1 MSIKEGQIVISK
13 QTKQGQI
20 TISTQKKQ
28 GQITVSTQ
36 KKEGF
41 ISGGTYSNNYTS
53 LTNKPSIN
61 GITLAGDLTTA
72 DLGIIDDE
80 TISDFKTYSSKKIQ
94 QLVNSF
100 VIKEVI
106 GTEENPIIISELDL
120 GSYVISGIV
129 QSSVNNPITVE
140 VPRKEYVLNRDI
152 EGTTVLWDNN
162 PYTASQFY
170 IVLFDEK
177 GKEPVSKTI
186 ELVTKDDLESASLD
200 CGEF

>member
-61 GITLAGDLTTA
+61 GIILAGDLTTA

-80 TISDFKTYSSKKIQ
+80 TVSDLKTYSSKKIQ

-170 IVLFDEK
+170 IALFDEK

-200 CGEF
+200 GGEF

>member
-1 MSIKEGQIVISK
+1 MSIKEGQII
-13 QTKQGQI
+13 
-20 TISTQKKQ
+20 ISTQTKQ

-41 ISGGTYSNNYTS
+41 IFGGTYSNNYTA

-80 TISDFKTYSSKKIQ
+80 TISDLKTYSSRKIQ
-94 QLVNSF
+94 QLVNFS
-100 VIKEVI
+100 VTKEIV
-106 GTEENPIIISELDL
+106 GTEENPLIISELDL
-120 GSYVISGIV
+120 GSYVISGVV
-129 QSSVNNPITVE
+129 QSSANNLTTIE

-170 IVLFDEK
+170 IALFDEE

>member
-1 MSIKEGQIVISK
+1 MSIKEGQII
-13 QTKQGQI
+13 
-20 TISTQKKQ
+20 ISTQTKQ

-41 ISGGTYSNNYTS
+41 IFGGTYSNNYTA

-80 TISDFKTYSSKKIQ
+80 TISDLKTYSSRKIQ
-94 QLVNSF
+94 QLVNSS
-100 VIKEVI
+100 VTKEIV
-106 GTEENPIIISELDL
+106 GTEENPLIISELDL
-120 GSYVISGIV
+120 GSYVISGVV
-129 QSSVNNPITVE
+129 QSSANNLTTIE

-170 IVLFDEK
+170 IALFDEE

>member
-80 TISDFKTYSSKKIQ
+80 TISDLKTYSSKKIQ

-120 GSYVISGIV
+120 GSYVISGIA
-129 QSSVNNPITVE
+129 QSSVNNPITIE

-170 IVLFDEK
+170 IAFFDEK